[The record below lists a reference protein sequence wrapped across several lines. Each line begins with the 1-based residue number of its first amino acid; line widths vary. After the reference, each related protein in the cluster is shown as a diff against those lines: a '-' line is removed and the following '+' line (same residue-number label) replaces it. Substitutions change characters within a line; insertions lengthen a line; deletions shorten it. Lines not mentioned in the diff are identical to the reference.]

1 MNDTW
6 LTMCF
11 PMVALCTPCS
21 RGRRTAAAHSP
32 WAPQPLTAPYFHR
45 SPSQRCPPTHHT
57 RSRSQPLPPRL
68 TPLARIVSKLRA
80 PPPGKDAEHHKF
92 GGWVAESKA
101 TQERRRRDTYEREE
115 IDAHKM
121 AIAAATA
128 ASDTAMTAAGGID
141 ARESTRKRSS
151 IFSLLSS

>member
-1 MNDTW
+1 MTRGSPCASLW
-6 LTMCF
+6 W
-11 PMVALCTPCS
+11 PYAL
-21 RGRRTAAAHSP
+21 H
-32 WAPQPLTAPYFHR
+32 APEGDAQQPLTAPGR
-45 SPSQRCPPTHHT
+45 
-57 RSRSQPLPPRL
+57 RSRSQPLPSTAAPHSAAPRL
-68 TPLARIVSKLRA
+68 TTPAAAHSPFLLASPPSLASTCPL
-80 PPPGKDAEHHKF
+80 PPGKDAEHHKF

-141 ARESTRKRSS
+141 VRESTRKRSS